1 MGDEQRTSDI
11 LKKYLRKK
19 HIDINRPSHNDNCTA
34 LHLAV
39 RESNSQIVKMLLKSG
54 AKVNVQAHGA

>member
-1 MGDEQRTSDI
+1 MGDDQRASNI
-11 LKKYLRKK
+11 LKKYLRKG
-19 HIDINRPSHNDNCTA
+19 HIDINRSSHNDNCTA

-39 RESNSQIVKMLLKSG
+39 RESNYQIVKMLIRSG